1 MVLNGVLLDLL
12 SQQITENANAENPEV
27 ETLIRSI

>member
-27 ETLIRSI
+27 GTLIRSI